1 MDQES
6 LLIHQL
12 RRTLSRMEAAM
23 ASIQDALAITNER
36 GELIWCNDPFVR
48 LCDTSRLQCLGRWI
62 GDVLPR
68 TPDGEQL
75 ITSAE
80 LHGESEQRGS
90 KIVMLRNEPL
100 HVIELQW
107 DAIPDEEPASR
118 VFSAHDISALIS
130 YQQLWARSESIL
142 ERNKEVESLNA
153 ALRQSQLRLAREI
166 RQCPVTGLPN
176 RRALME
182 HLEQALNQLT
192 ISRRQLSVLF
202 CDVNRFKE
210 INDIHG
216 HDAGDEFLIEISRRM
231 RDATR
236 HGDLISRLGGDEFV
250 VVSGHLNSP
259 SQAQDIASRIQRS
272 VGQPWTIG
280 REVIR
285 PTLSI
290 GIAIAD
296 AESVSAPELLRRAD
310 LAMYAAKATGQLAG
324 YYYNDNIA
332 RKQETSI
339 HILQAI
345 REALGGQ
352 GLELHLQPIRQ
363 LLTDQVRGHEVL
375 VRLRSPDDRLLSPDL
390 FIPHAEKSRLISPLA
405 DRILEQALRDIGSR
419 REYGERNIAVNISPL
434 ELADNEFARRIL
446 KACEVHRFDP
456 SRLQLELTETA
467 IIDQSSH
474 AAEMLAELRR
484 EGIRIHLDDFGTGY
498 SSFTLLS
505 ELPLDGIKIDIS
517 FTAALG
523 KDSRRTAVVESA
535 IRLCHD
541 LGLLVIAEGIETEQQ
556 RQLLLS
562 FGCDD
567 GQGYLFGHPAPP

>member
-6 LLIHQL
+6 LLIQQL

-23 ASIQDALAITNER
+23 ASIRDALAITNDR
-36 GELIWCNDPFVR
+36 GQLIWCNDPFVR
-48 LCDTSRLQCLGRWI
+48 LCDSSRLQCLGLWI

-75 ITSAE
+75 IKPSDLE
-80 LHGESEQRGS
+80 GESEWRGS

-100 HVIELQW
+100 QVIELQW

-142 ERNKEVESLNA
+142 ERNKEVETLNA

-182 HLEQALNQLT
+182 HLEQALSQLPIT
-192 ISRRQLSVLF
+192 QRQLSVLF

-216 HDAGDEFLIEISRRM
+216 HDAGDDFLVEISRRM

-250 VVSGHLNSP
+250 VVSSHLNCA
-259 SQAQDIASRIQRS
+259 SQAQDIAARIQRA

-280 REVIR
+280 REVIH

-296 AESVSAPELLRRAD
+296 AEQISASELLRRAD
-310 LAMYAAKATGQLAG
+310 LAMYAAKASGQLAG
-324 YYYNDNIA
+324 HYYSDSIA
-332 RKQETSI
+332 QEQETSI
-339 HILQAI
+339 HILQAL

-352 GLELHLQPIRQ
+352 GLELHLQPIRH
-363 LLTDQVRGHEVL
+363 LLSDQIRGHEVL

-390 FIPHAEKSRLISPLA
+390 FIPHAEKSRLISRLA
-405 DRILEQALRDIGSR
+405 DRILDQALRDVGSR
-419 REYGERNIAVNISPL
+419 REYGDLNIAVNVSPL
-434 ELADNEFARRIL
+434 ELADNDFSRRIL
-446 KACEVHRFDP
+446 KACETHRFDP
-456 SRLQLELTETA
+456 GRLQLELTETA

-474 AAEMLAELRR
+474 AAAMLAELRR
-484 EGIRIHLDDFGTGY
+484 EGIRVHLDDFGTGY

-505 ELPLDGIKIDIS
+505 ELPLDAIKIDTS

-523 KDSRRTAVVESA
+523 RDPRRTAVVESA
-535 IRLCHD
+535 IRLCHN

-556 RQLLLS
+556 RQLLLA
-562 FGCDD
+562 FGCDE